1 MADMDIDD
9 SALTKWDPIL
19 TERVV
24 GILRPIVKR
33 YFRSEVRGLDQL
45 PTGGALLVSN
55 HSGGTVATDIPTL
68 SVAFYD
74 TFGYRRPIYTLSH
87 DVLSIGLTKDFFLRT
102 GFIPASRDNA
112 ARALAADALVMVF
125 PGGDHDAMRP
135 TLQQN
140 IIDFNGR
147 TGYVKTAIDAG
158 VPIVPIVS
166 IGGQE
171 TQFFLTRG
179 TWLARR
185 LGLKRLLRSE
195 LFPVSFGF
203 PFGVSVGAVN
213 LPLPTKIVTQVL
225 APVDVT
231 AQFGEHPDVG
241 AVDAHIRALMQTAL
255 DQLARERRFPV
266 LG

>member
-1 MADMDIDD
+1 MDIDD